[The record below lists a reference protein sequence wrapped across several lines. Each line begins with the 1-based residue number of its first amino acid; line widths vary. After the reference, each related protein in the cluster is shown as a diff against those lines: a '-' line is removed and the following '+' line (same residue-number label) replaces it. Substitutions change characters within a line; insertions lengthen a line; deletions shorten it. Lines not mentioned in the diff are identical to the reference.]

1 MNREEVRLKLEEV
14 GIIPAARVSSAEDA
28 RFAADAVAHG
38 GICVIEIT
46 MTVPGALEVIADL
59 ARSSKGL
66 IVGAGTVL
74 DPETAQKCIDAG
86 AQFITSPA
94 LRPAVIA
101 QAHKNQVVAIPGVLT
116 PTEVALAADAGS
128 DFVKVFPCA
137 QVGGASYIRALKR
150 PFPDIRFIAA
160 GGVNQKTAEEFMLAG
175 ASALGIGSEL
185 ISKTSIQL
193 RQPKRIQELARRY
206 VAMVKAARAE
216 LVARSEREREAT
228 PEHRPY

>member
-1 MNREEVRLKLEEV
+1 MDREQVRSKIKEI

-38 GICVIEIT
+38 GIGVIEIT

-59 ARSSKGL
+59 ARNSADL

-74 DPETAQKCIDAG
+74 DAETAQRCIDAG
-86 AQFITSPA
+86 AHFITSPA
-94 LRPAVIA
+94 FRPGVIA
-101 QAHKNQVVAIPGVLT
+101 QSHKNGVAVIPGALT
-116 PTEVALAADAGS
+116 PTEILAAWDTGCE
-128 DFVKVFPCA
+128 FVKVFPCC
-137 QVGGASYIRALKR
+137 QVGGASYIRALR
-150 PFPDIRFIAA
+150 QPFPDIPLIAA

-175 ASALGIGSEL
+175 ASAIGVGSEL
-185 ISKTSIQL
+185 ISRIAIQL

-216 LVARSEREREAT
+216 VIARNEREQEDGRY
-228 PEHRPY
+228 RL

>member
-1 MNREEVRLKLEEV
+1 MDREQVRSKLNEI

-38 GICVIEIT
+38 GISVIEIT
-46 MTVPGALEVIADL
+46 MTVQGALDVIADL
-59 ARSSKGL
+59 ARNSPDM

-74 DPETAQKCIDAG
+74 DADTAQRCIDAG

-101 QAHKNQVVAIPGVLT
+101 QSQKNKVVVIPGALT
-116 PTEVALAADAGS
+116 PTEVLAAWDTGCE
-128 DFVKVFPCA
+128 FVKVFPCC

-150 PFPDIRFIAA
+150 PFPDIPLIAA
-160 GGVNQKTAEEFMLAG
+160 GGVNQKTAEEFLLAG
-175 ASALGIGSEL
+175 AAAIGIGSEL
-185 ISKTSIQL
+185 ISKISIQL

-206 VAMVKAARAE
+206 VAMVKSARTE
-216 LVARSEREREAT
+216 LVARTEREQEDSKFRW
-228 PEHRPY
+228 